1 VNANDKK
8 LMGQLMSHPGE
19 FIGRLKIVDEKGQE
33 RAFNTPFAE
42 QVMALEDFC
51 SEAETVIHYKPR
63 QIGDTTVAT
72 AYNFNYLYWVQD
84 PARCLVVADSYDSTD
99 AIFGRV
105 RHYYRSLPD
114 MLKKPIERSNKR
126 ELIFRDSMAGF
137 RCMTAGGK
145 SDARGWTY
153 QRLHAD
159 ELAFWP
165 NAEDVWASVTSTL
178 HEGPHKKIIIIST
191 ADGPGNLFHSKV
203 LSAIEAKQKGDRSV
217 RFRFF
222 KWSDHLAYQSDVPD
236 GWEPD
241 QEEYLLAQQHNLTM
255 RQLYWR
261 HDKIHGV
268 NGIGIRRFRR
278 EYPLTIEDGFAIHDG
293 SWFDTDYLNSVLSS
307 LKPIEGE
314 LRIYERPYPGMNYAV
329 GVDPSWCNGGD
340 YAVAQVL
347 SADGR
352 QVATLSMNQ
361 GGEVLF
367 AQKAVE
373 LAFHYNKARTLVEAN
388 TGGAGPVVIR
398 EFQKAGLPLWH
409 KPPTPGQA
417 PSKVVKYWTT
427 TRGSKEEAYAHLRQM
442 VNGDALILNDLS
454 TVQELMH
461 IREQSGKIE
470 GQDGYHDDHADAL
483 MLAEWNRRKMPQSQE
498 IPMRRNKRYY
508 ARNNP
513 FNVMSGAKVS

>member
-1 VNANDKK
+1 VNVADKNR
-8 LMGQLMSHPGE
+8 LVELASRPGE
-19 FIGRLKIVDEKGQE
+19 FISRLKIVDEKGQE
-33 RAFNTPFAE
+33 RLFNHPFAE
-42 QVMALEDFC
+42 QVAALEDFQ
-51 SEAETVIHYKPR
+51 SDAQTVIHYKPR

-72 AYNFNYLYWVQD
+72 AYNFNYLYWATD

-105 RHYYRSLPD
+105 RHYYRSLPQ

-126 ELIFRDSMAGF
+126 ELIFKDSMAGF

-203 LSAIEAKQKGDRSV
+203 LSALEAQRRGDPSV

-222 KWSDHLAYQSDVPD
+222 KWSDHLAYKSNVPS

-241 QEEYLLAQQHNLTM
+241 QEEYELAQTHNLTM
-255 RQLYWR
+255 QQLYWR

-268 NGIGIRRFRR
+268 EGVGIRRFRR
-278 EYPLTIEDGFAIHDG
+278 EYPLTIEDGFAMHDG
-293 SWFDTDYLNSVLSS
+293 SWFDADYLNTIVSS
-307 LKPIEGE
+307 LKPVTSE
-314 LRIYERPYPGMNYAV
+314 LRIYERPYPGLNYSV
-329 GVDPSWCNGGD
+329 GVDPAWCNGGD
-340 YAVAQVL
+340 FATVQVL

-352 QVATLSMNQ
+352 QVAVFSTNQ

-367 AQKAVE
+367 AKKAAE
-373 LAFHYNKARTLVEAN
+373 LAMYYNKARSIIEAN

-398 EFQKAGLPLWH
+398 EFQKTGLPLWH
-409 KPPTPGQA
+409 RPPEPGRPA
-417 PSKVVKYWTT
+417 SKTLKFWTT
-427 TRGSKEEAYAHLRQM
+427 TRGSKEEGYAHLRQM
-442 VNGDALILNDLS
+442 VNSDVLTLNDMT

-461 IREQSGKIE
+461 IREKNGKIE

-483 MLAEWNRRKMPQSQE
+483 MLAEWGRRKMPQAKE
-498 IPMRRNKRYY
+498 LPKRGVKKYY

-513 FNVMSGAKVS
+513 FNVLSGSKAQ